1 MFNQIA
7 DHTKVNLVK
16 RDENFQQNY
25 FGARDLLPFWVAD
38 MDFETTQEVKQ
49 ALHERVDAGIF
60 GYEKSIDGLKQ
71 SIISW
76 FKRRHN
82 WEMDSKYLR
91 TSPSI
96 MASISILINLLTK
109 EDDGVLV
116 LTPSFPKFLH
126 IVPNNDRKLIISEL
140 KLENNRYEIDFED
153 FEKKA
158 KESKVFILCNPHN
171 PVGRVWTK
179 DELNKIGKIAKEN
192 DMYII
197 SDEIHSDIIFKGHT
211 FIPYGAIDEELTQM
225 SVSLLS
231 PAKIFNLPSNS
242 SSFLYSRNEEV
253 LEKFDK
259 FMMNMYLDKTSALE
273 AIAMQTAYNTGD
285 EWLNSLLVHVE
296 QSVEFIGE
304 YIKKNIP
311 QIKMIDAEG
320 MYLVWLDFRELNV
333 DEKKFNQLLV
343 DEGIALNPGFWFG
356 SAGSGFLRMNI
367 ATTRDVIEE
376 GLEKLKKVVI
386 LVTTKEPAR
395 CC

>member
-1 MFNQIA
+1 
-7 DHTKVNLVK
+7 
-16 RDENFQQNY
+16 
-25 FGARDLLPFWVAD
+25 
-38 MDFETTQEVKQ
+38 
-49 ALHERVDAGIF
+49 
-60 GYEKSIDGLKQ
+60 
-71 SIISW
+71 
-76 FKRRHN
+76 
-82 WEMDSKYLR
+82 
-91 TSPSI
+91 
-96 MASISILINLLTK
+96 
-109 EDDGVLV
+109 
-116 LTPSFPKFLH
+116 
-126 IVPNNDRKLIISEL
+126 
-140 KLENNRYEIDFED
+140 
-153 FEKKA
+153 
-158 KESKVFILCNPHN
+158 
-171 PVGRVWTK
+171 
-179 DELNKIGKIAKEN
+179 
-192 DMYII
+192 MYII